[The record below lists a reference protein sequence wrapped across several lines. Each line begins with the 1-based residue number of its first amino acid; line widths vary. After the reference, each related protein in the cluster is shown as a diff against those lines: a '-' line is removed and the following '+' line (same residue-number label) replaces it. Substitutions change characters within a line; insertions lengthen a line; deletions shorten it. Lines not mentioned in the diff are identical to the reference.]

1 MNTTRTAALELC
13 RQMYLRKGI
22 HLSQGEANDI
32 VNTINAAQV
41 RQVEQVEY
49 NGPVYE
55 REHDNSRLSKQHV
68 AIFNLMSDAKWRTLK
83 EISAILGYPESSIS
97 AQLRHLRKPRFGSHT
112 VNKEIRGE
120 RKRGLYQYQLIVNVN
135 Q

>member
-13 RQMYLRKGI
+13 KQMYLRRDI
-22 HLSQGEANDI
+22 HLSTQEAEEMI
-32 VNTINAAQV
+32 RSINAAQV
-41 RQVEQVEY
+41 RQVEEEDY

-55 REHDNSRLSKQHV
+55 REHDNSRLSKQHI
-68 AIFNLMSDAKWRTLK
+68 AIFNLMSDGKWRTLK
-83 EISAILGYPESSIS
+83 EIALVLGYPESSIS

-120 RKRGLYQYQLIVNVN
+120 RKKGLYQYQLIVNV